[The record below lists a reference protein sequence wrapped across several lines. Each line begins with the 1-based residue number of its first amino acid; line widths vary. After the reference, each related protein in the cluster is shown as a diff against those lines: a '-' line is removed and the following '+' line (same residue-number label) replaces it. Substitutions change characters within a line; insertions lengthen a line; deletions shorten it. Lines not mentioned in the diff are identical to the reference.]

1 MFLPRIPYTFQK
13 RQRETVTFGGINR
26 TENIKDGEIRDGAGV
41 SSALYPVL
49 NQSKP
54 FAEDTSYGEGVTD
67 MFEHSG
73 ILSYVK
79 DGMLYY
85 DGKAVAKVSSGKK
98 QWAVVNTKLC
108 VFPDKIAVDIKSG
121 TVLYMEKEMRFD
133 MAHNGTTITTDK
145 LTVAPVTERVQ
156 NNREEEFDRTGLT
169 VFAHAC
175 TYTYGKDQAAVQRCF
190 KKKMWQGLE
199 QYENLKDIC
208 YGFLGNHLEA
218 GDIVIPRVSG
228 SGELVF
234 NLVAEAYKGEY
245 VDGTP
250 TVPEEYLPDK
260 AQYNTE
266 GYYAVIKSVNTDL
279 DAGADTVVTYD
290 VYKTDGADVLFAGSF
305 EVGDAITISGTLYG
319 LKDATNIIVSGVDEV
334 ENSLVFEPDSVRD
347 VHYYYV
353 VDKQIPGGTA
363 LNISFGGYYVRIV
376 PKTVLMPGTILY
388 TGKVTSGDTGG
399 DGEMTEITVHKWDES
414 KKQTVESYVGEIFD
428 EWVEG
433 IVEAHEY
440 KTDSGE
446 LNIKVAVPDLDYICE
461 SENRLWG
468 VSNETG
474 TIYASELGVPHRFY
488 TYGDSSTDSYAVAEG
503 SEDEFTAICSFGGG
517 VCCFKENKLHK
528 ILGSFPA
535 EYYMQEYEIA
545 GVQKGAEK
553 TLCVINE
560 VLFYK
565 GVHGVYAYTGGTPRL
580 ISYELG
586 DKAYTAT
593 AAGTDGRAYYIGM
606 SGAYQDELLAYDIAH
621 DLWMPDSKML
631 AEAVCSINGKV
642 YILNGGKVFRQ
653 SEDVKNAAWRVELVP
668 TDEMVW
674 SKKGYSRIV
683 LKAEMERGS
692 NMSVY
697 IRLDRGHWVRALTKA
712 ATMDMTSVIPLHI
725 GRCDRCE
732 IKIEGQGKVILRGML
747 REFGEGRI

>member
-1 MFLPRIPYTFQK
+1 
-13 RQRETVTFGGINR
+13 
-26 TENIKDGEIRDGAGV
+26 
-41 SSALYPVL
+41 
-49 NQSKP
+49 
-54 FAEDTSYGEGVTD
+54 
-67 MFEHSG
+67 
-73 ILSYVK
+73 
-79 DGMLYY
+79 MLYY
-85 DGKAVAKVSSGKK
+85 DGKAVAKVSGGKK

-108 VFPDKIAVDIKSG
+108 VFPDKIAVDIKDG

-133 MAHNGTTITTDK
+133 MAHNGTVITTDK
-145 LTVAPVTERVQ
+145 LSVKPVTERVQ
-156 NNREEEFDRTGLT
+156 NNREEEIWNRDPAKP
-169 VFAHAC
+169 FAYFCA
-175 TYTYGKDQAAVQRCF
+175 YTYGKDRAAIERCF
-190 KKKMWQGLE
+190 KKGMWQGLE

-208 YGFLGNHLEA
+208 YNNTGRHAEV
-218 GDIVIPRVSG
+218 GDIFIPQVTEDG
-228 SGELVF
+228 GVTF
-234 NLVAEAYKGEY
+234 NIVTKQYTYEY
-245 VDGTP
+245 VDGVVTIP
-250 TVPEEYLPDK
+250 PEYLPDK
-260 AQYNTE
+260 AQYNSE
-266 GYYAVIKSVNTDL
+266 GYYAVVTGIETDL
-279 DAGADTVVTYD
+279 DAGAKTYLTYD

-305 EVGDAITISGTLYG
+305 EVGDAVSISGTLYG

-347 VHYYYV
+347 VGYYV
-353 VDKQIPGGTA
+353 IVDKQIPGGTA

-399 DGEMTEITVHKWDES
+399 EMTEITIHRWDES
-414 KKQTVESYVGEIFD
+414 KKQIVESYQGEIFD
-428 EWVEG
+428 EWVDG
-433 IVEAHEY
+433 IVTASEY
-440 KTDSGE
+440 TTDSGE
-446 LNIKVAVPDLDYICE
+446 LTIKVAVPDLDYICE

-488 TYGDSSTDSYAVAEG
+488 TYGDSSTDSYAVAVG

-560 VLFYK
+560 VLLYK

-606 SGAYQDELLAYDIAH
+606 SGPYQDELLAYDIAH

-653 SEDVKNAAWRVELVP
+653 TEDIKNSAWRVELVP
-668 TDEMVW
+668 SDEMMW

-683 LKAEMERGS
+683 LKAEMERGA

-697 IRLDRGHWVRALTKA
+697 IKLDRGHWVRAITKA
-712 ATMDMTSVIPLHI
+712 ATMDLTTVIPLHI

-732 IKIEGQGKVILRGML
+732 IKIEGQGRVMLRGIL

>member
-41 SSALYPVL
+41 NSALYPVL
-49 NQSKP
+49 SQSLP
-54 FAEDTSYGEGVTD
+54 FAEDTSYGEGIVD
-67 MFEHSG
+67 MFEHNG

-85 DGKAVAKVSSGKK
+85 DGKAVAKVSGGKK

-108 VFPDKIAVDIKSG
+108 VFPDKIAVDIKDG
-121 TVLYMEKEMRFD
+121 TVLYMEKEMAFD
-133 MAHNGTTITTDK
+133 MAHNKTTITTDK
-145 LTVAPVTERVQ
+145 LTVSPVTERVQ
-156 NNREEEFDRTGLT
+156 SRRTEEFKRTGLSGAY
-169 VFAHAC
+169 AHTC

-190 KKKMWQGLE
+190 KKGMWQGLE
-199 QYENLKDIC
+199 QYEELKDVC
-208 YGFLGNHLEA
+208 YNNTGRHIA
-218 GDIVIPRVSG
+218 VGDILIPQVTDNG
-228 SGELVF
+228 GLVF
-234 NLVAEAYKGEY
+234 NLVAEPYKLGSWG
-245 VDGTP
+245 DGI
-250 TVPEEYLPDK
+250 VPEEYLPDK
-260 AQYNTE
+260 TLYNSE
-266 GYYAVIKSVNTDL
+266 GYYAVVQSYNTDL
-279 DAGADTVVTYD
+279 DRGADTEVVYD
-290 VYKTDGADVLFAGSF
+290 VYKTDGADVLFVGSF
-305 EVGDAITISGTLYG
+305 EIGDAVSISGTLYG
-319 LKDATNIIVSGVDEV
+319 LKDTEQAIVSGVDEV
-334 ENSLVFEPDSVRD
+334 ENSLVFETDSIRD
-347 VHYYYV
+347 VDYYYI

-363 LNISFGGYYVRIV
+363 LDINIGGYYVRIV
-376 PKTVLMPGTILY
+376 PKTVLMPGTLLY
-388 TGKVTSGDTGG
+388 TGKVTWGDAGGGG
-399 DGEMTEITVHKWDES
+399 DMTEFTIHRWDEN
-414 KKQTVESYVGEIFD
+414 KKKIIESYAGEIRD
-428 EWVEG
+428 SWVEG
-433 IVEAHEY
+433 MVTATRYE
-440 KTDSGE
+440 TTSGE
-446 LNIKVAVPDLDYICE
+446 LTIKVAVPDLDYICE

-468 VSNETG
+468 VNNKTG

-488 TYGDSSTDSYAVAEG
+488 TYGDSSTDSYAVAVG

-586 DKAYTAT
+586 EKAYTAT

-621 DLWMPDSKML
+621 DLWMVDSKIL

-642 YILNGGKVFRQ
+642 YVLNGGKVYRQ
-653 SEDVKNAAWRVELVP
+653 TEDIKNSAWRVELVP
-668 TDEMVW
+668 TDEMMW

-683 LKAEMERGS
+683 LKAEMERGA

-697 IRLDRGHWVRALTKA
+697 IRLDRGHWVRAITKA

-732 IKIEGQGKVILRGML
+732 IKIEGQGKVMLRGML
-747 REFGEGRI
+747 REFGEGKI

>member
-1 MFLPRIPYTFQK
+1 
-13 RQRETVTFGGINR
+13 VTFGGINR

-41 SSALYPVL
+41 TSALYPVL
-49 NQSKP
+49 SQSLP
-54 FAEDTSYGEGVTD
+54 FAEDTSYGEGVAD

-85 DGKAVAKVSSGKK
+85 DGKAVAKVSGGKK

-108 VFPDKIAVDIKSG
+108 VFPDKIAVDIKDG
-121 TVLYMEKEMRFD
+121 TVLYMEKEMAFD

-156 NNREEEFDRTGLT
+156 NNREEEFKRPAVSGA
-169 VFAHAC
+169 FIHAC
-175 TYTYGKDQAAVQRCF
+175 TYTYGKDQAAVQNCF
-190 KKKMWQGLE
+190 KKGMWQGLE
-199 QYENLKDIC
+199 QYEELKDIC
-208 YGFLGNHLEA
+208 YGFLGNHIAA
-218 GDIVIPRVSG
+218 GDILIPQVTQDG
-228 SGELVF
+228 GLVF
-234 NLVAEAYKGEY
+234 NLVAEKYKGEY
-245 VDGTP
+245 VDGKP
-250 TVPEEYLPDK
+250 NVPAEYLPDK
-260 AQYNTE
+260 ARYNSE
-266 GYYAVIKSVNTDL
+266 GYYAVVQSYNTDL
-279 DAGADTVVTYD
+279 DRGADTEVVYD
-290 VYKTDGADVLFAGSF
+290 VYKTDGADVLFVGSF
-305 EVGDAITISGTLYG
+305 EAGDAVTISGTLYG

-347 VHYYYV
+347 VGYYV
-353 VDKQIPGGTA
+353 IVDKQIPGGTA
-363 LNISFGGYYVRIV
+363 LNMTIRGYYVQIV

-388 TGKVTSGDTGG
+388 TGKVTGTDTNVGT
-399 DGEMTEITVHKWDES
+399 EMTEITVHRWDAL
-414 KKQTVESYVGEIFD
+414 KKQIVESYQGEIFD
-428 EWVEG
+428 EWVDG
-433 IVEAHEY
+433 IVTASEY
-440 KTDSGE
+440 TTDSGE
-446 LNIKVAVPDLDYICE
+446 LTIKVAVPDLDYICE

-488 TYGDSSTDSYAVAEG
+488 TYGDSSTDSYAVAVG

-560 VLFYK
+560 VLLYK

-606 SGAYQDELLAYDIAH
+606 SGPYQDELLAYDIAH
-621 DLWMPDSKML
+621 DLWMPDSKIL

-642 YILNGGKVFRQ
+642 YILSGGKVYKQ
-653 SEDVKNAAWRVELVP
+653 TEDIKNSAWRVELVP
-668 TDEMVW
+668 SDEMMW

-697 IRLDRGHWVRALTKA
+697 IRLDRGHWIRAITKA

-732 IKIEGQGKVILRGML
+732 IKIEGQGRVMLRGML

>member
-13 RQRETVTFGGINR
+13 RQRETVSFGGINR

-41 SSALYPVL
+41 SSALSPVL
-49 NQSKP
+49 SQSLP
-54 FAEDTSYGEGVTD
+54 FAEDTSYGEGVAD
-67 MFEHSG
+67 MFEHNG

-85 DGKAVAKVSSGKK
+85 DGKAVAKVQSGKK

-108 VFPDKIAVDIKSG
+108 VFPDKIAVDIKDGS
-121 TVLYMEKEMRFD
+121 VLHMEKDLMWD
-133 MAHNGTTITTDK
+133 MSKNTTTIK
-145 LTVAPVTERVQ
+145 PNKIAVATKTEKIASGLSQ
-156 NNREEEFDRTGLT
+156 EFDRTGLSGA
-169 VFAHAC
+169 FAYAC
-175 TYTYGKDQAAVQRCF
+175 MYTYGIDPKAIEAAYRRGE
-190 KKKMWQGLE
+190 WQNLE
-199 QYENLKDIC
+199 RYETLKDIC
-208 YGFLGNHLEA
+208 YNNTGKHIEV
-218 GDIVIPRVSG
+218 GDIVIPEKLSDGSFRLVGEPYKLSG
-228 SGELVF
+228 GQI
-234 NLVAEAYKGEY
+234 
-245 VDGTP
+245 
-250 TVPEEYLPDK
+250 PEEYYPDK
-260 AQYNTE
+260 TRYNQE
-266 GYYAVIKSVNTDL
+266 GYYAVIKSYVTDL
-279 DAGADTVVTYD
+279 DRGADTDITYD
-290 VYKTDGADVLFAGSF
+290 VYKTEGADLMLYNEF
-305 EVGDAITISGTLYG
+305 EAGDAVTISGTPFG
-319 LKDATNIIVSGVDEV
+319 IMDAEKIVVQAVDRTA
-334 ENSLVFEPDSVRD
+334 NALIFDDAAIRNAM
-347 VHYYYV
+347 YYYILP
-353 VDKQIPGGTA
+353 DMIPSGQAVLLSAGGVY
-363 LNISFGGYYVRIV
+363 ISITSEVTLLAGS
-376 PKTVLMPGTILY
+376 LLY
-388 TGKVTSGDTGG
+388 TGWVGNSNELAETVKVYLWDEQSKKNEAEFDGVVFDSWQDGMVSMLPYETVSG
-399 DGEMTEITVHKWDES
+399 EITVKAA
-414 KKQTVESYVGEIFD
+414 I
-428 EWVEG
+428 
-433 IVEAHEY
+433 
-440 KTDSGE
+440 
-446 LNIKVAVPDLDYICE
+446 PDLDYICE

-488 TYGDSSTDSYAVAEG
+488 TYGDSSTDSYAVAVG
-503 SEDEFTAICSFGGG
+503 SEDEFTAVCSFGGG

-586 DKAYTAT
+586 EKGYTAT

-606 SGAYQDELLAYDIAH
+606 SGAWGDELLAYDIAH
-621 DLWMPDSKML
+621 DMWMPDSKIL

-653 SEDVKNAAWRVELVP
+653 TEDIKNSAWRVELVP

-712 ATMDMTSVIPLHI
+712 ATMDMTTVIPLHI

-732 IKIEGQGKVILRGML
+732 IKIEGQGKVMLRGML